1 MRFIKWTAGQDARIQ
16 TQSCQHVFGNS
27 GVDDSSI
34 KPPLRSL
41 ATKLDCDKG
50 SFRDFRDGR
59 LTCASVLA
67 YWRTGVLLLDG
78 VMGGLVYFSDEHTG
92 TDHDPGTKP
101 RWARDLHR
109 SATPVPC
116 ANIPCCKVQV

>member
-1 MRFIKWTAGQDARIQ
+1 MQFIKWTAGQDARIQ

-27 GVDDSSI
+27 GVDGSSI

-41 ATKLDCDKG
+41 ATKLDCDEG

-67 YWRTGVLLLDG
+67 YWRAAAGWCDGGVGIFFGRTHGDG
-78 VMGGLVYFSDEHTG
+78 S
-92 TDHDPGTKP
+92 
-101 RWARDLHR
+101 
-109 SATPVPC
+109 
-116 ANIPCCKVQV
+116 

>member
-1 MRFIKWTAGQDARIQ
+1 MQFIKWTAGQDARIQ

-41 ATKLDCDKG
+41 ATKLDCDEG

-59 LTCASVLA
+59 LTVPVC
-67 YWRTGVLLLDG
+67 WRTGVL
-78 VMGGLVYFSDEHTG
+78 
-92 TDHDPGTKP
+92 
-101 RWARDLHR
+101 A
-109 SATPVPC
+109 
-116 ANIPCCKVQV
+116 CCCWMV